1 MAELNKE
8 FKELIIAIGTVT
20 YHWAQIERQLENWIV
35 FIFFNYDATSI
46 RKDVP
51 RSLKAKIAFLCI
63 SFRKFDALAK
73 FKLHAL
79 DLLQKVSDNAENRH
93 SFVHGTVY
101 SLTPKSFEFTRLK
114 SFEPYYLIEKN
125 KFSTK
130 TYKALL
136 NDLSILYDDTALLSE
151 SLLKMTP
158 RKK

>member
-1 MAELNKE
+1 MNT
-8 FKELIIAIGTVT
+8 IYTIGTVT

-73 FKLHAL
+73 FKLHAF

-136 NDLSILYDDTALLSE
+136 NDLSALYDDTALLSE